1 MFLEFGTSAVHL
13 ESYSYV
19 VLPHGLLIAQGHV
32 RQSPVAV
39 FFADVNYVLLLSV
52 NFS

>member
-1 MFLEFGTSAVHL
+1 MFLEFGMSAVHL
-13 ESYSYV
+13 ESCSYL
-19 VLPHGLLIAQGHV
+19 VLPPGLLIAQGHF

-39 FFADVNYVLLLSV
+39 FFADVNYVLLLFF